1 MPANPDW
8 YRTLFTGLMVEA
20 QRRFPRQTAA
30 EAEFILKVLEP
41 RPGAKIL
48 DVPCGNG
55 RLSLALAEKG
65 FHVTGVDLCEE
76 LLNDARKSANEKKL
90 EINFDH
96 RDMRD
101 LPRRNEF
108 EGVYCWGNSFA
119 YLGDD
124 GDRAF
129 LEAVFHSLKPG
140 GRFALETGVCA
151 ESVLINRLQRAWFP
165 LGDLYFLVDTEYD
178 PAAGTLTSSYTAIQN
193 DRQEKHQA
201 TYRVYTYRQIAQT
214 MSDIGFA
221 DIRSYGSMD
230 QAPYALGSPRLYL
243 VATKPS

>member
-20 QRRFPRQTAA
+20 QRRFPQQTAA
-30 EAEFILKVLEP
+30 EAEFILKLLEP
-41 RPGAKIL
+41 KPGAKIL

-65 FHVTGVDLCEE
+65 FQLTGVDLCEE

-90 EINFDH
+90 AINFDH

-101 LPRRNEF
+101 LPWKNEF
-108 EGVYCWGNSFA
+108 DGVYCWGNSFA
-119 YLGDD
+119 YLGDE
-124 GDRAF
+124 GDQAF
-129 LEAVFHSLKPG
+129 LKAVFAALKPG

-151 ESVLINRLQRAWFP
+151 ESVFITRLQRAWFP
-165 LGDLYFLVDTEYD
+165 LGDLYFLVDTAYD
-178 PAAGTLTSSYTAIQN
+178 PAAGTLTSSYTVIQN
-193 DRQEKHQA
+193 DRQEKKQA
-201 TYRVYTYRQIAQT
+201 TYRVYTYRQIAQ
-214 MSDIGFA
+214 MMRDIGFA
-221 DIRSYGSMD
+221 DIRGFGSME

-243 VATKPS
+243 VATKPA